1 MRSPENLIIHPMTL
15 DENPYRTRHR
25 ITKSLLIAAAGLFIT
40 AAALAVVRPPEA
52 PLPVYRALETLDLA
66 PLHTLSSNQA
76 SAPFIAETRI
86 RRGDTMAALLQ
97 RLNVN
102 EQGLLPF
109 LVQSK
114 DARSI
119 YKLYP
124 GRTVQAALDDR
135 GALVWLRYTHTPGTQ
150 EGDGLVSKWLEVRP
164 DGQNSFTAV
173 EHSAAAQV
181 QVRIAEGDISSSLFG
196 AADDSN
202 IPDAIT
208 LEMVDILSSKIDFL
222 KDLRQGDRF
231 RIVYDAY
238 THEGKEV
245 GSGKIRALEFVNR
258 DKTYSAVWFKPS
270 DGQGGYYDFSGNSLK
285 GAFLRN
291 AIKFTRISSGFGMR
305 KHPIHKKWTGHA
317 GVDYAA
323 PSGTPIRATA
333 DGTVDFIGQK
343 NGYGNVIILKN
354 YGEYSTLYA
363 HQSRFASGLRRGA
376 KVNQGDVIGYVGST
390 GWATGPHLHY
400 EFRIDNKPVD
410 PLAVDLPVTRPLE
423 ASQRKAF
430 QTAAAQ
436 YQTHIDFLTRIQD
449 SKLNLAQR

>member
-1 MRSPENLIIHPMTL
+1 MNL
-15 DENPYRTRHR
+15 DENSHATRHR
-25 ITKSLLIAAAGLFIT
+25 ITKSLIIAAAGLFIT
-40 AAALAVVRPPEA
+40 AAALAVVKPPE
-52 PLPVYRALETLDLA
+52 PTLPTYQALQTLDLA
-66 PLHTLSSNQA
+66 PIHALSGDA
-76 SAPFIAETRI
+76 RPAPFIAETRI
-86 RRGDTMAALLQ
+86 RRGDTMAAVLQ
-97 RLNVN
+97 RLNVSD
-102 EQGLLPF
+102 QGLQPF
-109 LVQSK
+109 LVQNK

-124 GRTVQAALDDR
+124 GRVVQAALDDR

-150 EGDGLVSKWLEVRP
+150 DKDGYVTKWLEVRP
-164 DGQNSFTAV
+164 DDKGSFTAI
-173 EHSAAAQV
+173 EHSAPAQV

-196 AADDSN
+196 AADSAN
-202 IPDAIT
+202 VPDAIT

-222 KDLRQGDRF
+222 KDLRRGDKF
-231 RIVYDAY
+231 RIVYDVY
-238 THEGKEV
+238 THEGREA
-245 GSGKIRALEFVNR
+245 GSGKIRALEFINR
-258 DKTYSAVWFKPS
+258 NKTYSAVWFKPS

-305 KHPIHKKWTGHA
+305 KHPIHKQWKGHA

-333 DGTVDFIGQK
+333 DGTVDFIGRK

-354 YGEYSTLYA
+354 HGKYTTLYA
-363 HQSRFASGLRRGA
+363 HQSRFAPGLRRGA
-376 KVNQGDVIGYVGST
+376 KVQQGDVIGYVGST

-423 ASQRKAF
+423 ADQRKVF
-430 QTAAAQ
+430 KTVAAQ
-436 YQTHIDFLTRIQD
+436 YQTYIDFLTRIQD
-449 SKLNLAQR
+449 SKLELAQR